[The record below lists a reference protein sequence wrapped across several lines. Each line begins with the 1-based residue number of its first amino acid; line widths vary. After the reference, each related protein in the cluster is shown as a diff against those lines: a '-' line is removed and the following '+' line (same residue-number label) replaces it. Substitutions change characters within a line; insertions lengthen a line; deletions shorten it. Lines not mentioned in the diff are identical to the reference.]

1 MLVPGGEAVTEP
13 LILTWPQVV
22 VITMPGV
29 LAFLTASLAAVL
41 AYLSRRNVGEL
52 HIAVNSRLDQL
63 LAANRRA
70 DPAEGAAERAG
81 QSSRAADAGA
91 ASG

>member
-1 MLVPGGEAVTEP
+1 MTEQP
-13 LILTWPQVV
+13 ILTWPQVV
-22 VITMPGV
+22 VITVPAV

-41 AYLSRRNVGEL
+41 AYLSRRNVGDL

-70 DPAEGAAERAG
+70 DLAEGAAAERAD
-81 QSSRAADAGA
+81 QATRAADAGA
-91 ASG
+91 ASGQ